1 MPMGAR
7 TSPRHA
13 LRAGGTSAGLSARRV
28 AALVA
33 VAVNLRI
40 ALVVVGPVI
49 ERIRADTGMSSPVAG
64 LLNTI
69 PFLCMSVFAFAGPP
83 MLRRLGLRDLI
94 AASMALI
101 GAGAIV
107 RSAAQQPALM
117 LAGTLPI
124 GIGIGLI
131 GVALPALVKRHF
143 ALRGSAMTG
152 VYIAAMCLSAAVASL
167 AVAPVAHWWGWR
179 FALGALTLIP
189 MVIGAAIWMA
199 GRIDRGVSR
208 GAAGQSVLARP
219 TRESVS
225 LALIFGF
232 QSFCFGSLL
241 TWLAALY
248 QSEGWSLGGG
258 ALLNALMMA
267 LVVPASL
274 VVPRLSLGHD
284 RRAWL
289 AGSALTMASGILG
302 LAVAPTAAPVLWI
315 VLISS
320 GSGGLF
326 SLTISLPLDLR
337 DTPAEV
343 ADMVTWI
350 LGIGFFLTAVGPV
363 VTGAIRDV
371 TGGFSA
377 AMLVLA
383 AVASLPA
390 VLAYVGLRRG

>member
-1 MPMGAR
+1 
-7 TSPRHA
+7 
-13 LRAGGTSAGLSARRV
+13 LSAAATESSTWTGSLDARRIL
-28 AALVA
+28 ALVA

-83 MLRRLGLRDLI
+83 LLRRLGLRDLI
-94 AASMALI
+94 AGSMTLI
-101 GAGAIV
+101 GIGAIV
-107 RSAAQQPALM
+107 RSAAHAPALM

-131 GVALPALVKRHF
+131 GVALPALVKQHF
-143 ALRGSAMTG
+143 PARGSAMTG
-152 VYIAAMCLSAAVASL
+152 VYIGGMCWSAAIASL
-167 AVAPVAHWWGWR
+167 AVVPVAAWSGWR
-179 FALGALTLIP
+179 FALAVLTLAPLVLGI
-189 MVIGAAIWMA
+189 VLWLSGAV
-199 GRIDRGVSR
+199 DRRRTPTRAVR
-208 GAAGQSVLARP
+208 GMLARP
-219 TRESVS
+219 SRTALS

-232 QSFCFGSLL
+232 QSFCFGALL

-267 LVVPASL
+267 LVVPPAL
-274 VVPRLSLGHD
+274 VLPRLTDGRD

-289 AGSALTMASGILG
+289 AGSAFTMAAGILA
-302 LAVAPTAAPVLWI
+302 LALAPTAAPALWI
-315 VLISS
+315 VLIST

-326 SLTISLPLDLR
+326 SLTVTLPLDLFA
-337 DTPAEV
+337 TPVEV

-350 LGIGFFLTAVGPV
+350 YGIGFFLTAVGPV
-363 VTGAIRDV
+363 VTGAIRDI
-371 TGGFSA
+371 TGGFSS
-377 AMLVLA
+377 AMLVLSVVA
-383 AVASLPA
+383 ALPG
-390 VLAYVGLRRG
+390 VLAFVGLRRP

>member
-1 MPMGAR
+1 
-7 TSPRHA
+7 
-13 LRAGGTSAGLSARRV
+13 V

-40 ALVVVGPVI
+40 ALVVIGPVI

-69 PFLCMSVFAFAGPP
+69 PFLCMSVFAFAGAPL
-83 MLRRLGLRDLI
+83 LRRLGLRDLI
-94 AASMALI
+94 AASLALI
-101 GAGAIV
+101 GCGAVV
-107 RSAAQQPALM
+107 RSAAHAPALM

-143 ALRGSAMTG
+143 TDRGSAMTG
-152 VYIAAMCLSAAVASL
+152 VYIGGMCLAAALASL
-167 AVAPVAHWWGWR
+167 AVAPVAAWWGWR
-179 FALGALTLIP
+179 SALVVLTLVP
-189 MVIGAAIWMA
+189 LLAGLGLWMA
-199 GRIDRGVSR
+199 GEIDERRTPS
-208 GAAGQSVLARP
+208 AAGGAFLARP
-219 TRESVS
+219 TRATLS
-225 LALIFGF
+225 LSFVFGF
-232 QSFCFGSLL
+232 QSFCFGALL

-267 LVVPASL
+267 LVVPAAL
-274 VVPRLSLGHD
+274 VVPRLSEGHD

-289 AGSALTMASGILG
+289 AVASLTMASGILG
-302 LAVAPTAAPVLWI
+302 LALAPTAAPVLWI

-326 SLTISLPLDLR
+326 SLTISLPLDLH

-350 LGIGFFLTAVGPV
+350 LGLGFFLTAVGPV
-363 VTGAIRDV
+363 VTGAIRDHA
-371 TGGFSA
+371 GFPA

-383 AVASLPA
+383 AVASMPA
-390 VLAYVGLRRG
+390 VIAYAGLPRG

>member
-1 MPMGAR
+1 
-7 TSPRHA
+7 
-13 LRAGGTSAGLSARRV
+13 LSAAATEDDRSGWSSSLAARRV
-28 AALVA
+28 VALVA

-69 PFLCMSVFAFAGPP
+69 PFLCMSVFAFAGAP

-94 AASMALI
+94 GMSMALI
-101 GAGAIV
+101 GAGAVI
-107 RSAAQQPALM
+107 RSGAHAPALM

-143 ALRGSAMTG
+143 AARGSAMTG

-167 AVAPVAHWWGWR
+167 AVAPLANSWGWR
-179 FALGALTLIP
+179 VALVVLTLVPLVLGAA
-189 MVIGAAIWMA
+189 VWMA
-199 GRIDRGVSR
+199 GEIDRRRTLPTVGNR
-208 GAAGQSVLARP
+208 VLARP
-219 TRESVS
+219 TRDAVA

-267 LVVPASL
+267 LVVPAAL
-274 VVPRLSLGHD
+274 VVPRLSVGHD

-289 AGSALTMASGILG
+289 AGSALTMAAGILG
-302 LAVAPTAAPVLWI
+302 LALAPTAAPVVWI

-326 SLTISLPLDLR
+326 SLTISLPLELR

-343 ADMVTWI
+343 ADMMTWI

-363 VTGAIRDV
+363 VTGAIRDHG
-371 TGGFSA
+371 GGFSA

-383 AVASLPA
+383 AVAAVPA
-390 VLAYVGLRRG
+390 VLALTALRPG

>member
-1 MPMGAR
+1 LSAAATEEDRSAWSGAL
-7 TSPRHA
+7 A
-13 LRAGGTSAGLSARRV
+13 ARRV
-28 AALVA
+28 VALVA

-69 PFLCMSVFAFAGPP
+69 PFLCMSVFAFAGAP

-94 AASMALI
+94 VASMALI
-101 GAGAIV
+101 GCGAVI
-107 RSAAQQPALM
+107 RSAAHEPALM

-124 GIGIGLI
+124 GIGIGMI

-143 ALRGSAMTG
+143 SARGSAMTG

-167 AVAPVAHWWGWR
+167 AVAPVAAWWGWR
-179 FALGALTLIP
+179 FALAVLTVVPMLLGAGFWL
-189 MVIGAAIWMA
+189 A
-199 GRIDRGVSR
+199 GQIDRR
-208 GAAGQSVLARP
+208 RTPAAAGNPLLARP
-219 TRESVS
+219 TRPALA

-232 QSFCFGSLL
+232 QSFCFGALL

-267 LVVPASL
+267 LVVPAAL
-274 VVPRLSLGHD
+274 IVPRLSEGHD
-284 RRAWL
+284 RRPWL
-289 AGSALTMASGILG
+289 AGSSATMAAGILG
-302 LAVAPTAAPVLWI
+302 LALAPAAAPVLWI
-315 VLISS
+315 VLVSS

-326 SLTISLPLDLR
+326 SLTISMPLDLHE
-337 DTPAEV
+337 TPADV
-343 ADMVTWI
+343 ADLVTWI
-350 LGIGFFLTAVGPV
+350 LGIGFLLTAAGPV
-363 VTGAIRDV
+363 VTGAIRDHA
-371 TGGFSA
+371 GGFPV

-383 AVASLPA
+383 AVASVPG
-390 VLAYVGLRRG
+390 VLAYAALPRG